1 MEDRLRKYARLAVQ
15 GGVHLQ
21 KGQTLMI
28 HADVMAAPFVRMVTE
43 EAYAC
48 GAREVVVR
56 YGDEQITRLHYLHQS
71 QETLCQVHDWE
82 LESRLDYLK
91 EGACVLHIIS
101 DTPGIFSD
109 CDSARIAAS
118 RLAYAKASKEVQ
130 RYTMNN
136 ECAWSIVAVPSA
148 AWAKQVFPE
157 CEEPEAVEKLWEAI
171 LASVHVDAD
180 SDPLNNWEKR
190 NQMFQRRVDALNAR
204 RFEALHFTSELGTD
218 LRVALVEDHLWEGGS
233 EETSGGVRFNPN
245 LPTEEVFTMPH
256 RMGVDGIVYAS
267 RPLDHNGVL
276 IRDFYI
282 RFENGKAVE
291 FDAKEGKD
299 TLAELLAFDEGSC
312 RLGEVAL
319 VPYDSPIS
327 LSKRLFYNTLFD
339 ENASCHLALGDA
351 YPSCLKG
358 GLQLSQEELLAVG
371 ANHSMTHVDF
381 MFGTPQLR
389 VTGIRDEKETLIME
403 HGCFCESFR

>member
-1 MEDRLRKYARLAVQ
+1 
-15 GGVHLQ
+15 
-21 KGQTLMI
+21 
-28 HADVMAAPFVRMVTE
+28 
-43 EAYAC
+43 
-48 GAREVVVR
+48 
-56 YGDEQITRLHYLHQS
+56 
-71 QETLCQVHDWE
+71 
-82 LESRLDYLK
+82 
-91 EGACVLHIIS
+91 
-101 DTPGIFSD
+101 
-109 CDSARIAAS
+109 
-118 RLAYAKASKEVQ
+118 
-130 RYTMNN
+130 
-136 ECAWSIVAVPSA
+136 
-148 AWAKQVFPE
+148 
-157 CEEPEAVEKLWEAI
+157 
-171 LASVHVDAD
+171 
-180 SDPLNNWEKR
+180 
-190 NQMFQRRVDALNAR
+190 
-204 RFEALHFTSELGTD
+204 
-218 LRVALVEDHLWEGGS
+218 
-233 EETSGGVRFNPN
+233 
-245 LPTEEVFTMPH
+245 MPH

-358 GLQLSQEELLAVG
+358 GLQLSQEELLAAG

-389 VTGIRDEKETLIME
+389 VTGIRDEKETLIMK